1 MSPNYPRSSEW
12 PKNLWIAPDR
22 ANRTLILP
30 AWSNKQP
37 ELRLEEGREG
47 GRRNVW
53 CDQGAP
59 GREMMMVVAVVTIT
73 ICSEHTRNLSPLSL
87 PAPPA
92 TLLSWHWIFLSQPR
106 WKPVSQSFGAAEDVW
121 DVNKQDVDWRHFMML
136 PSALSGTGPLLSSP
150 VVRWPVFCGHQSKPR
165 LVTLSSLAWHIV
177 CLENTDRQTGRHR
190 ATNIWGN
197 KWGNYLLKRLHLGW
211 PSHPGCVLVC
221 NLWFWIRLRVMTVT
235 WTNQIWQ
242 KIISWPSFDLQI
254 LKTGIISMLGAR
266 LVNR

>member
-53 CDQGAP
+53 CDQAAP

-136 PSALSGTGPLLSSP
+136 PSSGSGTGPLLWSDGRCFVDIS
-150 VVRWPVFCGHQSKPR
+150 QNQD
-165 LVTLSSLAWHIV
+165 LSL
-177 CLENTDRQTGRHR
+177 CLLLPDTSFVLRTQTGRQGD
-190 ATNIWGN
+190 TG
-197 KWGNYLLKRLHLGW
+197 
-211 PSHPGCVLVC
+211 P
-221 NLWFWIRLRVMTVT
+221 
-235 WTNQIWQ
+235 QISEGTSEE
-242 KIISWPSFDLQI
+242 IICSRGY
-254 LKTGIISMLGAR
+254 T
-266 LVNR
+266 